1 VARATAASEARQA
14 EVLAALAG
22 VFRSLSGDIAQAQAG
37 IGDAVGTTREI
48 MRRQDDAREEASR
61 EWATLNGAARHLAA
75 SLALTVAR
83 AEELAREAVDRVEPR
98 IGALGE
104 SSAAVQEA
112 AGRIEES
119 VTRLLAVAG
128 LQAGGAAESVSL
140 LRRLAEGQAES
151 RDLLGSLAVA
161 LRKEP
166 QALALA
172 LGTGLADLSRGV
184 AALEQAS
191 ERNSAAHAAAWSA
204 ELRIARGTLEQT
216 IATSFGDL
224 ARSFEA
230 SFMAY
235 AELLRRVSAD
245 ASRESRNER
254 PAAGQEGSPS

>member
-1 VARATAASEARQA
+1 
-14 EVLAALAG
+14 
-22 VFRSLSGDIAQAQAG
+22 
-37 IGDAVGTTREI
+37 
-48 MRRQDDAREEASR
+48 
-61 EWATLNGAARHLAA
+61 
-75 SLALTVAR
+75 
-83 AEELAREAVDRVEPR
+83 
-98 IGALGE
+98 LGE
-104 SSAAVQEA
+104 SSAAIREA

-172 LGTGLADLSRGV
+172 LGTGLADLSRSV

-191 ERNSAAHAAAWSA
+191 ERNAVAHAAAWSA
-204 ELRIARGTLEQT
+204 ELKSARGALEHS

-235 AELLRRVSAD
+235 AELLKRVSANASHEPGD
-245 ASRESRNER
+245 AR
-254 PAAGQEGSPS
+254 PPAGQQGASS